1 MITYT
6 YKLQGDGRDSW
17 IAVETDDKGTVINK
31 YMVYEDPNAVKKTDA
46 STLDI
51 DSLTDEQILRL
62 KERLK

>member
-31 YMVYEDPNAVKKTDA
+31 YMVYEDPNAVKKVDA
-46 STLDI
+46 SLLDI

-62 KERLK
+62 KQRLK